1 MTKEKASILLT
12 QIFNTYSDVITANYK
27 DGVIRD
33 AFVMAIEALRDDTP
47 QTERSE

>member
-1 MTKEKASILLT
+1 MTREKASILLM

-27 DGVIRD
+27 DGVVRD

-47 QTERSE
+47 KADGKE